1 MLIPPASAIR
11 TRRAIDSDIFQL
23 MFDMAPGAAV
33 RKISRSA
40 FDKPIPRLPS
50 LLDKHEFLQVLALP
64 DQRLVVWDAF
74 TLIKS
79 LPLLSDLHAKAPKLH
94 PIPESLIFHNLV
106 SYVNTNYSPMAT
118 RFRCWHIDEDEEDYV
133 ANSVMP
139 FLLLALACPN
149 FDYVAVFHRLRGLF
163 AERLWMEINKPHFKK
178 YAPRL
183 RRLLLCEP
191 KRM

>member
-1 MLIPPASAIR
+1 
-11 TRRAIDSDIFQL
+11 

-33 RKISRSA
+33 RKISRATFGKS
-40 FDKPIPRLPS
+40 IPRLPS
-50 LLDKHEFLQVLALP
+50 LLDKHEFLQVLAFP
-64 DQRLVVWDAF
+64 AQRLVVWDAF

-79 LPLLSDLHAKAPKLH
+79 LPLLSDLHAKAPKLD
-94 PIPESLIFHNLV
+94 PMPESLAFDDLV
-106 SYVNTNYSPMAT
+106 GYVHTTYSPMAT
-118 RFRCWHIDEDEEDYV
+118 RFRCWHIDKDKVDYV

-149 FDYVAVFHRLRGLF
+149 FDYVAVFRRLRGLF
-163 AERLWMEINKPHFKK
+163 AEQLWMEINKPIFKM

-183 RRLLLCEP
+183 RHLLLCEP